1 MRRRMGRRRT
11 IRDDPVL
18 FSRTRKSTKQAKRQ
32 EKKLRG
38 VSLDSRLPMSFLS
51 NSCEKNNLAR
61 LRTLIF
67 ICKVFELE

>member
-1 MRRRMGRRRT
+1 MTQSYSHGHEKVPSKQSGKKGNT
-11 IRDDPVL
+11 ED
-18 FSRTRKSTKQAKRQ
+18 FHSTHDFQCH
-32 EKKLRG
+32 
-38 VSLDSRLPMSFLS
+38 FFS